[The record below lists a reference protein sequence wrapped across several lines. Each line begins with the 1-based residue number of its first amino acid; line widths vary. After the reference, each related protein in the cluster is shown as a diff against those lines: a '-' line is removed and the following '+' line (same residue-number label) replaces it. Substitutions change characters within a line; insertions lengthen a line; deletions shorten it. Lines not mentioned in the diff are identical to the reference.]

1 MDYNIDSSDL
11 KRVQKKLKDMP
22 GLLDKNMKTAMND
35 SLLILHGNVLP
46 YPPEPEGSSYR
57 RTGTLGRSLM
67 STKDGEET
75 VYSISGSGI
84 NTMGKFGTKI
94 VYAKYVIGEPGAPSY
109 PPGQA
114 WMHKM
119 WWWTIGDI
127 LKRSQDK
134 ITKVWATMVRVVLN
148 KKL

>member
-22 GLLDKNMKTAMND
+22 GLLDKNMKTAMTD
-35 SLLILHGNVLP
+35 SMLLLWSNVPP
-46 YPPEPEGSSYR
+46 YPAPPENSKYR
-57 RTGTLGRSLM
+57 RTGTLGRTLGS
-67 STKDGEET
+67 GEGGGKASGQPT

-84 NTMGKFGTKI
+84 NMAGKFGTSLA
-94 VYAKYVIGEPGAPSY
+94 YAKYVIDATR
-109 PPGQA
+109 QA
-114 WMHKM
+114 YMHVGR
-119 WWWTIGDI
+119 WWTMKTI
-127 LKRSQDK
+127 LDNARDK